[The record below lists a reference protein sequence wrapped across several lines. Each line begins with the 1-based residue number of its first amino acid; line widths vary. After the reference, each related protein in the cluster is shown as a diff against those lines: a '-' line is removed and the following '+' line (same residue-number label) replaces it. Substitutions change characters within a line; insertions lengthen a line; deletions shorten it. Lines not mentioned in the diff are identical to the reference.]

1 MITFKDIMDT
11 KLAMKDA
18 WDYREKIKD
27 TEASFNYMQ
36 TINNKTAEQLNTLLG
51 RFFNQPKKLVAH
63 TWLRQTKYNSNGTPR
78 KIELQMSKSGIGAT
92 GQGNRIDVYKSLIDT
107 DSYYESKG
115 LVGDI
120 IDDKIVY
127 DKTYNVL
134 SPKGQDVLKSLKEA
148 KEVSNIQHPK
158 STTIKYPLKLS
169 EEEQETF
176 QLINKMVGDNKED
189 AYIELKDDY
198 KEMVVELK
206 TDNAK
211 NPNQYTRE
219 GVIFKVNSLDINNEQ
234 DFQYFLFIHYHLKE
248 FEEAFSKYMET
259 TKEHK
264 ARWTTFKE
272 LINEKLAKY
281 VVLYKM

>member
-11 KLAMKDA
+11 KIEMKDA
-18 WDYREKIKD
+18 WDYREKIKT
-27 TEASFNYMQ
+27 TEASYNYMQ
-36 TINNKTAEQLNTLLG
+36 TINNKTAEQMNTLLG

-63 TWLRQTKYNSNGTPR
+63 TWLRQTKYGGNTPR

-92 GQGNRIDVYKSLIDT
+92 GVGNRIDVYKSLIDT

-127 DKTYNVL
+127 DKTYNAL

-148 KEVSNIQHPK
+148 KEASNILHPK
-158 STTIKYPLKLS
+158 STTIKYQLKLS
-169 EEEQETF
+169 EDEQDTF
-176 QLINKMVGDNKED
+176 QLINKLVGDDKKD
-189 AYIELKDDY
+189 VYIELRDDNR
-198 KEMVVELK
+198 EVVVELK

-211 NPNQYTRE
+211 NSNQYSRDGT
-219 GVIFKVNSLDINNEQ
+219 IFKINNLEMNNEQ

-248 FEEAFSKYMET
+248 FEEAFSQYIET

-272 LINEKLAKY
+272 VMNEKIAKY